1 MMQILKES
9 VQNMQEYKNPP
20 CAVDKNNKI
29 GGGGNG
35 KVGFV
40 LGHEDE
46 LVIKIF
52 SVSKNLDSEKR
63 NRRYERFCREI
74 VMQQQLSA
82 EIEGILPILDFSF
95 PEKFSK
101 NQCAWYTMPRA
112 EKFFVRD
119 GIPLI
124 AKLQKMYDLAKILKE
139 LHRKGMAHRDLKP
152 DNLLI
157 YRGRIFLAD
166 YGLLW
171 VAGENTITPPTESLG
186 PIKIMP
192 PELEEREG
200 LRQCD
205 YPKSDVY
212 LFAKVVWMYVN
223 ENDFGYRGEYS
234 RKDPQRCLRIKTNY
248 GKTIEPLHL
257 MMEKCSKHNWS
268 ERPSIEDCMEL
279 IEHQIMILRG
289 EFPQQKEREYTIK
302 EQLASYR
309 INVNPDAEVY
319 ESGVKVFAFL
329 RDMIQVM
336 DVKIVIA
343 EMGRMRL
350 INPYSVRVLQD
361 NFFAF
366 SEEVTEGQIKKSA
379 MQIHRIE
386 ISEDKIVAILGN
398 ISEEQKIN
406 AGSSG
411 IEVISGSYEAEIILK

>member
-1 MMQILKES
+1 
-9 VQNMQEYKNPP
+9 MQEYKCPP
-20 CAVDKNNKI
+20 CDVGKKNQI

-40 LGHEDE
+40 LGYEDK
-46 LVIKIF
+46 LAIKIF
-52 SVSKNLDSEKR
+52 CVSKNLDSEKR

-82 EIEGILPILDFSF
+82 EIDGILPILDFSF
-95 PEKFSK
+95 PEKYSK
-101 NQCAWYTMPRA
+101 NQYAWYTMPRA

-139 LHRKGMAHRDLKP
+139 LHCKDMAHRDLKP

-157 YRGRIFLAD
+157 YDGRIFLAD

-171 VAGENTITPPTESLG
+171 VAGENTITPPTELLG

-205 YPKSDVY
+205 YTKSDVY

-248 GKTIEPLHL
+248 GKTLEPLHL
-257 MMEKCSKHNWS
+257 MMEKCSKHDWS
-268 ERPSIEDCMEL
+268 ERPSIEECMEL
-279 IEHQIMILRG
+279 IEHQIMILKG
-289 EFPQQKEREYTIK
+289 EFPQQKEREYAIK
-302 EQLASYR
+302 EQLSSYR
-309 INVNPDAEVY
+309 MNVNPDVEVY
-319 ESGVKVFAFL
+319 ENEEKVLAFL
-329 RDMIQVM
+329 RDMVKAA

-343 EMGRMRL
+343 EMGRRRL
-350 INPYSVRVLQD
+350 IEPYSVRMVQD
-361 NFFAF
+361 KLFVF
-366 SEEVTEGQIKKSA
+366 SEEVTEGQIRKSA
-379 MQIHRIE
+379 MKIHRIE
-386 ISEDKIVAILGN
+386 IDEEKIVTLIGN
-398 ISEEQKIN
+398 ISEEQKTN
-406 AGSSG
+406 AEISG
-411 IEVISGSYEAEIILK
+411 IEVISGNYEAEIILK

>member
-1 MMQILKES
+1 ML
-9 VQNMQEYKNPP
+9 EYKKAP
-20 CAVDKNNKI
+20 CTVNKKNKI

-40 LGHEDE
+40 LGHENE
-46 LVIKIF
+46 LAIKIF
-52 SVSKNLDSEKR
+52 SVSKTLDSEKR

-74 VMQQQLSA
+74 VMQQQLSI
-82 EIEGILPILDFSF
+82 EIDGILPILDFGF
-95 PEKFSK
+95 PEQYSK

-112 EKFFVRD
+112 EKFLVRD

-139 LHRKGMAHRDLKP
+139 LHRKEMAHRDLKP

-157 YRGRIFLAD
+157 YDGRIFLAD

-205 YPKSDVY
+205 YTKSDVY

-234 RKDPQRCLRIKTNY
+234 RKDPQRSLRVKTNY
-248 GKTIEPLHL
+248 GKTLEPLHL
-257 MMEKCSKHNWS
+257 MMEKCSKHDWN
-268 ERPSIEDCMEL
+268 ERPSIEECMEL
-279 IEHQIMILRG
+279 IEHQIKILMG
-289 EFPQQKEREYTIK
+289 ELPRQKEREYVIK

-309 INVNPDAEVY
+309 MNVNPDVEVY
-319 ESGVKVFAFL
+319 ESGEKVFAFL
-329 RDMIQVM
+329 RDMFRAT
-336 DVKIVIA
+336 DVQIIIA

-350 INPYSVRVLQD
+350 IEPYSVRMVQD
-361 NFFAF
+361 KFFVF
-366 SEEVTEGQIKKSA
+366 LEEVTEGQIRKSA

-386 ISEDKIVAILGN
+386 IGGEKIVALLGN
-398 ISEEQKIN
+398 ISEEQKTN
-406 AGSSG
+406 AKSSG
-411 IEVISGSYEAEIILK
+411 IEVISGNYEAEITLK

>member
-9 VQNMQEYKNPP
+9 VKNMQEYKNPP
-20 CAVDKNNKI
+20 CDVSRKNKI

-40 LGHEDE
+40 LGKEDE
-46 LVIKIF
+46 LAIKIF
-52 SVSKNLDSEKR
+52 SVNENLDDEKR

-82 EIEGILPILDFSF
+82 EIDGILPIHDFSF
-95 PEKFSK
+95 SEKYSK
-101 NQCAWYTMPRA
+101 NQHAWYTMPRA

-139 LHRKGMAHRDLKP
+139 LHCKDMAHRDLKP

-157 YRGRIFLAD
+157 YDGRIFLAD

-171 VAGENTITPPTESLG
+171 VAGENTITPPTELLG

-205 YPKSDVY
+205 YTKSDVY

-248 GKTIEPLHL
+248 GKTLEPLHL
-257 MMEKCSKHNWS
+257 MMEKCSKHDWS
-268 ERPSIEDCMEL
+268 ERPSIEECMEL
-279 IEHQIMILRG
+279 IEHQIMILKG
-289 EFPQQKEREYTIK
+289 EFPQQKEREYAIK
-302 EQLASYR
+302 EQLSSYR
-309 INVNPDAEVY
+309 MNVNPDVEVY
-319 ESGVKVFAFL
+319 ENEEKVLAFL
-329 RDMIQVM
+329 RDMIKAT

-343 EMGRMRL
+343 EMGRRRL
-350 INPYSVRVLQD
+350 IEPYSVRRMQD
-361 NFFAF
+361 KLFVF

-379 MQIHRIE
+379 ISIHRIE
-386 ISEDKIVAILGN
+386 IAEEKIVALIGN
-398 ISEEQKIN
+398 ISEEQKTN
-406 AGSSG
+406 AEISG
-411 IEVISGSYEAEIILK
+411 IEVISGNYEAEIILK